1 MRIAVILL
9 LLCILFPLNTL
20 SEDYTKMGLPD
31 GATARLGK
39 GPISDIAY
47 SPDGTRLA
55 VAGSIGIWLYDTA
68 TLKEVALLISHT
80 GPVES
85 AALSPD
91 GSVLASGS
99 DDGTVL
105 LWDFSHFAAENC
117 TVRA

>member
-47 SPDGTRLA
+47 SSDGTRLA
-55 VAGSIGIWLYDTA
+55 VAGSVGIWIYDTA
-68 TLKEVALLISHT
+68 TLEEVDLLISHI
-80 GPVES
+80 GPRRER
-85 AALSPD
+85 
-91 GSVLASGS
+91 SVQPRWA
-99 DDGTVL
+99 TV
-105 LWDFSHFAAENC
+105 C
-117 TVRA
+117 

>member
-1 MRIAVILL
+1 MRIAVGLL

-31 GATARLGK
+31 GAKARLGK

-55 VAGSIGIWLYDTA
+55 VAGSVGIWIYDTA
-68 TLKEVALLISHT
+68 TLEEVDLLISHT

-85 AALSPD
+85 AAFSPD
-91 GSVLASGS
+91 GQLFASGS
-99 DDGTVL
+99 HDGTVL
-105 LWDFSHFAAENC
+105 LWDFSHFAAEN
-117 TVRA
+117 

>member
-55 VAGSIGIWLYDTA
+55 VAGSVGIWIYDTA
-68 TLKEVALLISHT
+68 TLEEVDLLISHT
-80 GPVES
+80 ASVGDV
-85 AALSPD
+85 AFGPD

-99 DDGTVL
+99 RDATVL
-105 LWDFSHFAAENC
+105 LRDCGRFAAGN
-117 TVRA
+117 